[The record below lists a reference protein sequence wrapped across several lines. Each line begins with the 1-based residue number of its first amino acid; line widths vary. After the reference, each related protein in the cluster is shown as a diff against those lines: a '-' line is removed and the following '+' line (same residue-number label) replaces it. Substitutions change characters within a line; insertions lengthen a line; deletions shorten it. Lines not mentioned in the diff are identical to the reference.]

1 MVVGG
6 TGHGTVEQDREAGKT
21 EGLPSWEAPLFLGV
35 VATLTLLFLPP
46 RGRWETRSLLYVPA
60 LLRTRRTKAQPVFTG
75 CSRGQVQTPQ
85 PQGQPQ
91 DRS

>member
-1 MVVGG
+1 MVGG
-6 TGHGTVEQDREAGKT
+6 TGHGSVEQDREAGKT
-21 EGLPSWEAPLFLGV
+21 EGQPSWEAPVFLGV
-35 VATLTLLFLPP
+35 VVTLSLFLPR
-46 RGRWETRSLLYVPA
+46 RGRWETRSLLYVSA
-60 LLRTRRTKAQPVFTG
+60 LLRTRRTKAKPVLTG